1 MAVQRNSFE
10 ATACRHA
17 RLPSALP
24 LNTLFAIRTLS
35 IHQKLCGDKQALF
48 KLSDAKAI
56 RLAYV
61 IGSVKENFTQ
71 KIYIIYLP
79 WCISNQNTK
88 KLFFVHT
95 MKVSVVWLLD
105 IIFYLLQ
112 KKESYKCEK
121 IIAHFLILGNL
132 VKFWILSSKNPTFF
146 YVTNIWIIQITFFHY
161 KELFVQSRFHEC

>member
-24 LNTLFAIRTLS
+24 LNTLFAIRTLG

-95 MKVSVVWLLD
+95 MKVSVVWLWKD
-105 IIFYLLQ
+105 IFFCLLQ

-146 YVTNIWIIQITFFHY
+146 FCYEHLNNPNNFFP
-161 KELFVQSRFHEC
+161 L